1 MITLNLDK
9 DNRMLRFGFGKH
21 DGQWF
26 VRLDLWK
33 NGYRW
38 TFGNKPKEDP
48 YQGFT
53 VTAQV
58 IHCGNAI
65 TLLTSDDEYRYKLL
79 EFRFVPMERKFV
91 IISEDD
97 LTDYRKAKDQYD
109 NMVRE
114 IFYQSSNSEFHHFM
128 QMSTVKPNLV

>member
-1 MITLNLDK
+1 MKTLNMNK

-21 DGQWF
+21 EGQWF

-33 NGYRW
+33 KGYRW
-38 TFGNKPKEDP
+38 TFGNKPKQGP
-48 YQGFT
+48 YEEFT

-58 IHCGNAI
+58 IHCSNAI
-65 TLLTSDDEYRYKLL
+65 VFLTSKDETAHKLL
-79 EFRFVPMERKFV
+79 ELKYVPLQQKFV

-97 LTDYRKAKDQYD
+97 LTGYDEAKRQYD

-114 IFYQSSNSEFHHFM
+114 IFYQGSSSEFHHYM
-128 QMSTVKPNLV
+128 QLSTLKLNLV